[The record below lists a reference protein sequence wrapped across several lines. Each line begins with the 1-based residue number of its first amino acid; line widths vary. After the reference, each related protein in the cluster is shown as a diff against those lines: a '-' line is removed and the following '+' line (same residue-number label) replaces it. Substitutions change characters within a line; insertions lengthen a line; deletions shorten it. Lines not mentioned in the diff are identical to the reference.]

1 MKHPL
6 LVTIFLGFACGVSL
20 GATNVAP
27 EFEMS
32 FDGLYRRQS
41 NVFSELWVRK
51 QFDIHDYHKVML
63 APPFIQYRPLMRPQN
78 DANAPKPLAPSK
90 PQQEALQT
98 TVNAAFREELA
109 KSKYFKL
116 VDEPGPDVLTVRGD
130 LVDVVSYVTP
140 NTNPTDAVT
149 VPVAGEAILVIELYD
164 SISNSIMVRASDR
177 VAAKREAEGETA
189 DQVVHA
195 TATTWARI
203 FRERLDEAA
212 SIPMEPAHL

>member
-1 MKHPL
+1 
-6 LVTIFLGFACGVSL
+6 
-20 GATNVAP
+20 
-27 EFEMS
+27 
-32 FDGLYRRQS
+32 
-41 NVFSELWVRK
+41 
-51 QFDIHDYHKVML
+51 
-63 APPFIQYRPLMRPQN
+63 
-78 DANAPKPLAPSK
+78 
-90 PQQEALQT
+90 
-98 TVNAAFREELA
+98 
-109 KSKYFKL
+109 SKYFKL